1 MCRIFTSLFRVLM
14 KGSEGPQK
22 RRTWKDP
29 VTQNNFFPI
38 RLSMK
43 WANPMKFYVSNAK
56 VVAVDATHRIRS
68 FMTKCEKNNQQH
80 LDSKEEE
87 DFAMNRSSFV
97 NEDVTTSNFQR
108 QGHEIFRLFGGRE
121 ISCTYQL
128 LQWRGD
134 FFFYFLYVWIFSCCT
149 VYLFCYLPTTL
160 YC

>member
-1 MCRIFTSLFRVLM
+1 MENSKKSSIGNTFY
-14 KGSEGPQK
+14 Q
-22 RRTWKDP
+22 
-29 VTQNNFFPI
+29 I
-38 RLSMK
+38 RLYELTYEMSQSNEMLCFQCQGSCSWCYTQDQEFHDEVRK
-43 WANPMKFYVSNAK
+43 KFY
-56 VVAVDATHRIRS
+56 
-68 FMTKCEKNNQQH
+68 QQH

-134 FFFYFLYVWIFSCCT
+134 FSLISYMFEFFHVAQY
-149 VYLFCYLPTTL
+149 TTSFVTYYSTYSQFATRGL
-160 YC
+160 SRFGSNFA

>member
-1 MCRIFTSLFRVLM
+1 MENSKKSSIGNTFY
-14 KGSEGPQK
+14 Q
-22 RRTWKDP
+22 
-29 VTQNNFFPI
+29 I
-38 RLSMK
+38 RLYELTYEMSQSNEMICFQCQGSCS
-43 WANPMKFYVSNAK
+43 WCYTGLEVSWRSAK
-56 VVAVDATHRIRS
+56 KI
-68 FMTKCEKNNQQH
+68 NNIWIQ
-80 LDSKEEE
+80 KEEEE

-134 FFFYFLYVWIFSCCT
+134 FFFNFLYVWIFSCCT